1 MKKIVLKASILS
13 LAAVVA
19 LSTVGCS
26 SGGGSD
32 DVAATTTSGV
42 GIDGILSGSKVCIDV
57 NANSVCDA
65 GEDSTTTNGDGEFTL
80 TSTQKGTLLLVGGN
94 DIGTGLPFTGSLK
107 APAGSTVITPLTSA
121 LQAMVENGSSAAD
134 AETSLKKALGIDPD
148 VVLTTFDPLKE
159 ISGTNADKAKDV
171 LVAQAQLQTIV
182 HAAAATV
189 AGADGEAGENDIAGA
204 MDNVFKEIAK
214 NFVGATTEVTLTQ
227 AQVSTATKA
236 AATTVYATDPAAL
249 VAVKATA
256 DASALNAVATA
267 KTTADTIEAGTPAE
281 ATANFNA
288 AIFQANTTLQDAVQG
303 AATAAEVKAAAL
315 TPEQLKAISDAQA
328 AQEAE
333 EAKIAAATKAAQDA
347 AAALAAAEAQKN
359 VDKAA
364 FEAYLAAVV
373 ASEKAAAAETAAKAA
388 ALEAAAA
395 AAQAEASLAAD
406 EAAAKAAADAE
417 LKAAQDAAAAEAAAA
432 VLRIAAAEKAAT
444 DAAAAADLAAAQAAA
459 EKAAADA
466 AAAIAA
472 AEKTAADLAAAEAA
486 RIAAQVAA
494 AEKAAQDAATAQ
506 AIAARIAALK
516 AAAATALTAIEK
528 SKTDAVASATK
539 ARTDATTAATVAL
552 SNTGAQSYAT
562 AAATAAAAAESAAA
576 TATQLATDAATH
588 KLATDAATVE
598 ATAIE
603 QSGLVTI
610 KVTPAATAA
619 ATAASEAGKAATALA
634 GAQALI
640 ANYVVEG
647 PSAKVSSA
655 ISSLNAFNPE
665 TDSMTELLRT
675 IKNSLGTEN
684 KDEKVLAAMIEIVEI
699 VNSSEMQVF
708 IDQSSGLPNLD
719 ALTGNSDALLSIAS
733 GVSTLD
739 GTEIMHDA
747 AVRLKNASD
756 VIEAAFSN
764 HTKVIAYEDARITY
778 DDSLAIR
785 ATALGMAGALDT
797 FASYT
802 YGDIDKLRNSTA
814 TIGGEEYDYIPFMVD
829 PLALFQQAT
838 FFKMSNTSRLA
849 QAGVYVKTAAELI
862 ASIDIA
868 NISLEEI
875 TEATVADATALSAA
889 FNGNGVYVTI
899 EYKEESIN
907 VNKLFSSSDYIDRED
922 FIIPSTYM
930 GVSAN
935 VIAEYEKLQAD
946 QDAWTAYYVA
956 QCQNYD
962 ANRTRPASNIDYNL
976 AYSDVRKTSISLD
989 MDASRKAN
997 NPMQRENTMQYSWV
1011 NSDCSVETYYDGW
1024 DSRFEAEFEPTPK
1037 SSFEDVFVFSKYYDF
1052 TAAEVSGKTL
1062 YLAGISYISTT
1073 NSYTEVAFIK
1083 DSTFNANT
1091 TATIVDGNTTIN
1103 ASYEVVNGDLHIYD
1117 NSGLNITHSKE
1128 RDTYLYYNLPEEC
1141 YGALYATVISNQD
1154 KYIAESLVFD
1164 NKVQRDSC
1172 AEAYASSLSSSATAV
1187 ETVTVD

>member
-1 MKKIVLKASILS
+1 MKKIVLKTSILS

-26 SGGGSD
+26 SGGGSSD
-32 DVAATTTSGV
+32 DVASVTTSGV

-57 NANSVCDA
+57 NANSTCDA
-65 GEDSTTTNGDGEFTL
+65 TEDSTTTNALGEFTL
-80 TSTQKGTLLLVGGN
+80 TSTQKGTLLLVGGS

-134 AETSLKKALGIDPD
+134 AETSLKKALGIDAT
-148 VVLTTFDPLKE
+148 VALTTFDPLKE
-159 ISGTNADKAKDV
+159 ISGTNADKAQDV

-189 AGADGEAGENDIAGA
+189 AGAGADKVGGVAGEKDIASA

-214 NFVGATTEVTLTQ
+214 NFVGATEEVTLTQ
-227 AQVSTATKA
+227 AQVATATKA
-236 AATTVYATDPAAL
+236 VAATVYATDPAAL

-267 KTTADTIEAGTPAE
+267 KTTADSIENGTSAD
-281 ATANFNA
+281 ATTNFNA
-288 AIFQANTTLQDAVQG
+288 AIFQANTTLQNAVQD
-303 AATAAEVKAAAL
+303 AATDAEAKAAVL
-315 TPEQLKAISDAQA
+315 TLEELKVIGDAQA
-328 AQEAE
+328 VQEAE

-347 AAALAAAEAQKN
+347 AAALAAAEAQKD

-406 EAAAKAAADAE
+406 EAAAKTAADAE
-417 LKAAQDAAAAEAAAA
+417 AAAAKASAAAEAAAA

-444 DAAAAADLAAAQAAA
+444 DAAAAADLAAAQTAAA
-459 EKAAADA
+459 QAATDA

-472 AEKTAADLAAAEAA
+472 AEKVASDLAAAEAA

-506 AIAARIAALK
+506 AIAARITALK
-516 AAAATALTAIEK
+516 ATAATALTAIEK

-562 AAATAAAAAESAAA
+562 AAATAATAAESAAA
-576 TATQLATDAATH
+576 TAAQLATDAKTH
-588 KLATDAATVE
+588 KDLTDAATLE

-603 QSGLVTI
+603 QSGFVTI

-619 ATAASEAGKAATALA
+619 TTAATEAGKAATALA
-634 GAQALI
+634 GARALV

-647 PSAKVSSA
+647 PSTKVSAA
-655 ISSLNAFNPE
+655 ITSLNAFNPE
-665 TDSMTELLRT
+665 TDSMTDLLGT

-699 VNSSEMQVF
+699 TNSSEMQVF

-719 ALTGNSDALLSIAS
+719 ALTGNSDALLSIAD
-733 GVSTLD
+733 GVSTLN

-747 AVRLKNASD
+747 ATRLKNASD

-764 HTKVIAYEDARITY
+764 HAKVIAYEDVQRITY
-778 DDSLAIR
+778 DDSLVIR
-785 ATALGMAGALDT
+785 AGALSMAGAIDT
-797 FASYT
+797 FASYS
-802 YGDIDKLRNSTA
+802 YGDIEKLKNATA
-814 TIGGEEYDYIPFMVD
+814 TIGGEVYDYIAFMTD
-829 PLALFQQAT
+829 PLALLQQDA
-838 FFKMSNTSRLA
+838 FFAMTNTSRLA
-849 QAGVYVKTAAELI
+849 QAGVYIKTAAELT
-862 ASIDIA
+862 ASVTLTGV
-868 NISLEEI
+868 SLEEI
-875 TEATVADATALSAA
+875 TEETVTDAEALSAA
-889 FNGNGVYVTI
+889 FSGNGVYVTNA
-899 EYKEESIN
+899 EKQESVN
-907 VNKLFSSSDYIDRED
+907 LNKLFSSSDYIDRND
-922 FIIPSTYM
+922 FIIPSTYL
-930 GVSAN
+930 GVSAA
-935 VIAEYEKLQAD
+935 VIAEYEKAQD
-946 QDAWTAYYVA
+946 YNDAWTEYQVA

-962 ANRTRPASNIDYNL
+962 ENRTAPVSDIDYNL

-989 MDASRKAN
+989 MDASKKAN
-997 NPMQRENTMQYSWV
+997 NPMQLENTMQYSWV
-1011 NSDCSVETYYDGW
+1011 NYETCTVETYYEDW
-1024 DSRFEAEFEPTPK
+1024 DSRFEAKYEPTPTT
-1037 SSFEDVFVFSKYYDF
+1037 SFEDVFVFDKSDEF
-1052 TAAEVSGKTL
+1052 TTAEVSGKTF
-1062 YLAGISYISTT
+1062 YLAGMNYNGT
-1073 NSYTEVAFIK
+1073 YFVK
-1083 DSTFNANT
+1083 DSTFSTNA
-1091 TATIVDGNTTIN
+1091 TATLVDGNNTIN
-1103 ASYEVVNGDLHIYD
+1103 ASYEVVNGDLHIQ
-1117 NSGLNITHSKE
+1117 NTSGFNITHEKNE
-1128 RDTYLYYNLPEEC
+1128 YFYYYNLPSEC
-1141 YGALYATVISNQD
+1141 SDALYATGISDLD
-1154 KYIAESLVFD
+1154 KYIAQSLVFD
-1164 NKVQRDSC
+1164 NAAQRDSC
-1172 AEAYASSLSSSATAV
+1172 AAAV
-1187 ETVTVD
+1187 SKSTPAP